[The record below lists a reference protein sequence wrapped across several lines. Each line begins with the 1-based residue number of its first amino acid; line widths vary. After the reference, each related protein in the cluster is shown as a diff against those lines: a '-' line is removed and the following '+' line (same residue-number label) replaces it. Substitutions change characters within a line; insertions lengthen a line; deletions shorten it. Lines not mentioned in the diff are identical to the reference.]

1 MSNYLEDTDL
11 LYEIILSKGKGYLT
25 RRCQNYFII
34 IGENIIRKKERF
46 YKTEDD
52 KFDCLQQGLL
62 HLFSNWQNFN
72 EKKYSSALP
81 YITEIF
87 KRGIADGINELY
99 NRKSYQK
106 DNIKIISINSCNDGK
121 GLSNF

>member
-1 MSNYLEDTDL
+1 MSNYLEDIDL
-11 LYEIILSKGKGYLT
+11 LYEIILSKGKGNLT
-25 RRCQNYFII
+25 RKCQNYFII

-52 KFDCLQQGLL
+52 KFNCLQQGLL

-72 EKKYSSALP
+72 DKKYSSALP
-81 YITEIF
+81 YITEVF

-99 NRKSYQK
+99 N
-106 DNIKIISINSCNDGK
+106 
-121 GLSNF
+121 